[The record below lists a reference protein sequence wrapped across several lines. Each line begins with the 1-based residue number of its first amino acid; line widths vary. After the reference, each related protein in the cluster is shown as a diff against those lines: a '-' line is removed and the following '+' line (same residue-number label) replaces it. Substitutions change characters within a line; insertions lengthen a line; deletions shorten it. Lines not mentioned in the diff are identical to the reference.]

1 MKKLRLI
8 IACLFIT
15 GLSMACDNQ
24 VSEPDSS
31 PQILEL
37 PTKSAEVISGSNDF
51 GIDLFTRTAREE
63 NGNLMLSPFS
73 ASAALTMLLNGCEAQ
88 TKTQL
93 MQVLGFSANME
104 LEDVNRTYQSL
115 LKQLLEAD
123 PKVNLAIANA
133 IFYREGFSVKQPF
146 LNTMTIDFNAQV
158 KALDFDS
165 PSAINAI
172 NKWASDNTNAK
183 IPKVID
189 NISREMMMFLMNA
202 LYFKGQW
209 SSQFD
214 KSATESRPFYL
225 EDGSIVQVPTMEGK
239 PGVMRYYG
247 NGYNVVELPYGRKN
261 FSMVIVVP
269 DGVLSEFYT
278 TFDAATWKHITS
290 VLDNQNEWIESRV
303 ALPKFKFEYEKI
315 LNDQLKAMGMNDAF
329 IPYVADLS
337 GISDSE
343 IFVSFVKQN
352 TFVEVNEEGT
362 EAAAVTT
369 IGVEIT
375 SIGPSG
381 FIIDRP
387 FIFAIRERT
396 SNALLFIGAVA
407 NPSL

>member
-1 MKKLRLI
+1 
-8 IACLFIT
+8 
-15 GLSMACDNQ
+15 
-24 VSEPDSS
+24 
-31 PQILEL
+31 
-37 PTKSAEVISGSNDF
+37 
-51 GIDLFTRTAREE
+51 
-63 NGNLMLSPFS
+63 MLSPFS

-146 LNTMTIDFNAQV
+146 LNTMTKDFNAQV

-214 KSATESRPFYL
+214 KSATEPRPFYL

>member
-214 KSATESRPFYL
+214 KSATEPRPFYL